1 LESTNR
7 ALVEEN
13 QQLKTEIQLLR
24 DHLLNPDAVNIPSI
38 AQKREMEQGEEI
50 RIQMGVVQGVRN
62 QLENA
67 LKSLR
72 AIGGD
77 VAEGA
82 QVCCCDSQSS
92 CQLTSGITHLD
103 AFGLDFSF
111 GFDNGLD

>member
-1 LESTNR
+1 M
-7 ALVEEN
+7 VEEN

-24 DHLLNPDAVNIPSI
+24 DHLLNPDAVNIPRP

-50 RIQMGVVQGVRN
+50 RIQMGVVQGVRD

-82 QVCCCDSQSS
+82 QVCCCDLQSL
-92 CQLTSGITHLD
+92 CELTSGFTHLD
-103 AFGLDFSF
+103 AFRLDFSF